1 MNVTVSPQAAINAG
15 CTAVHTSNVSYS
27 DTYVKQQTGGETTLD
42 EFNGTFPIITA
53 HAPVGWIILHVSGKV
68 KITTTK
74 SGNTTTE
81 TRDVTLDIGKPSG
94 DVTINLLEVLK
105 SKSTGGWYPIAEH
118 GTNGMDLFNGQHI
131 IRRYTRLGEI
141 IVTCDILSLEV
152 VFDYDYSEV
161 TIRAISSPTAGGSTS
176 GGGTYRVG
184 SSVTLTATSNYGYVF
199 LNWTKGTK
207 VVSNNS
213 TYSFI
218 ASEDAIYTAV
228 FEEASRKYTIK
239 TSANPVVGGITSGDG
254 RYSRGEPV
262 TIRAVAN
269 PGYKFDVW
277 KKGVLVV
284 AGGSG
289 IYAFSAKEDAEY
301 VAYFKPCGI
310 IYDPS
315 SGKIMYDANAGNILC
330 YT

>member
-1 MNVTVSPQAAINAG
+1 MNVTVSPQSAVNAG
-15 CTAVHTSNVSYS
+15 CTAIHTSNVSYS
-27 DTYVKQQTGGETTLD
+27 DTYTSSSGDETYVD
-42 EFNGTFPIITA
+42 EFNGTFPIIEVY
-53 HAPVGWIILHVSGKV
+53 APVGWIVLHVSGEV

-74 SGNTTTE
+74 KGNTTTRTE
-81 TRDVTLDIGKPSG
+81 TVTLDIGKPSG

-105 SKSTGGWYPIAEH
+105 SKSTGNWYPIAEH
-118 GTNGMDLFNGQHI
+118 GTNGMNLFNGQYI
-131 IRRYTRLGEI
+131 IRRYPILGEVI
-141 IVTCDILSLEV
+141 TSYDLLSLEV
-152 VFDYDYSEV
+152 AFGYDYSEV
-161 TIRAISSPTAGGSTS
+161 TIRTISSPTAGGSTS

-184 SSVTLTATSNYGYVF
+184 SSVTLTATSNSGYLF
-199 LNWTKGTK
+199 LNWTKDGK

-218 ASEDAIYTAV
+218 ASEDARYVAV
-228 FEEASRKYTIK
+228 FEEVSRKFTIT
-239 TSANPVVGGITSGDG
+239 TSAFPVGGGVTSGDG

-269 PGYKFDVW
+269 PGYKFHVW

-315 SGKIMYDANAGNILC
+315 SGKIMYDANAGSILC
-330 YT
+330 YA

>member
-1 MNVTVSPQAAINAG
+1 MNVTVSPQSAVNAG
-15 CTAVHTSNVSYS
+15 CTAIHTSSVSHS
-27 DTYVKQQTGGETTLD
+27 DTYTSSSGDETTVD
-42 EFNGTFPIITA
+42 EFNGTFPIIKVY
-53 HAPVGWIILHVSGKV
+53 APVGWIVLHVSGEV
-68 KITTTK
+68 KITTTR
-74 SGNTTTE
+74 SGNTTTRTE
-81 TRDVTLDIGKPSG
+81 TVTLDIGKPSG

-118 GTNGMDLFNGQHI
+118 GTNGMDLFNGQQI
-131 IRRYTRLGEI
+131 TRRYTELGEVI
-141 IVTCDILSLEV
+141 TSYDLLSLEV

-161 TIRAISSPTAGGSTS
+161 TIRTISSPTAGGSTS
-176 GGGTYRVG
+176 GGGTCRVG
-184 SSVTLTATSNYGYVF
+184 SSVTLTATPNSGYLF
-199 LNWTKGTK
+199 LNWTKGGK

-218 ASEDAIYTAV
+218 ASEDAIYVAV

-239 TSANPVVGGITSGDG
+239 TSADPVVGGITSGDG

-289 IYAFSAKEDAEY
+289 IYAFSATEDAEY
-301 VAYFKPCGI
+301 VACFKPCGI

-315 SGKIMYDANAGNILC
+315 SGKIMHDANAGNILC